1 MTFSPRQYFL
11 PTLRTLIL
19 KTKSDDSLNS
29 IPADFPDPVFKP
41 FRLGFQ
47 PAGPL
52 PEGDVDSDA
61 EDRPREDA

>member
-1 MTFSPRQYFL
+1 MTCAPRQYFL

-19 KTKSDDSLNS
+19 KAKSDDSLN
-29 IPADFPDPVFKP
+29 PTPTDFPDPVFKP

-52 PEGDVDSDA
+52 PEGHIDPDA
-61 EDRPREDA
+61 KDRPREDA